1 MLDMCLSFAIYKQLI
16 YHYLK
21 KNSEKQMPVYVP
33 WKCQNPQND
42 KNHPHP
48 PLKNK

>member
-1 MLDMCLSFAIYKQLI
+1 
-16 YHYLK
+16 
-21 KNSEKQMPVYVP
+21 MPVYVP

-48 PLKNK
+48 PLKKKINKKEKSLI